1 MNKYKNL
8 IQNIGIFTLANFTTR
23 ILNFLILPLYT
34 YYLTTKEYGTID
46 LVNSV
51 IQLLYP
57 IFTLSIVDAVLRFGI
72 SEKDKV
78 KEIFSIGIEIIFIGF
93 LVLCF
98 GGFVSHFYIKDNVL
112 IVCFLLIYLTQS
124 INSLMGAVAKI
135 INKIKELAII
145 TTVTSVSILLFNVY
159 LIAVQKQGIRGYW
172 TATILGNAI
181 GIILYVAVCRL
192 HKYFVFTFAFKKII
206 SLTRQMLKY
215 SIPLIPNALFWWI
228 NSSLDRWTLTFFCGL
243 SVVGQ
248 YSCANKIPTI
258 LSTVN
263 TVFSQAWNISLFQNF
278 DEHGRNSFYENIY
291 YYFNEIIFCCSIGI
305 IMLSKIIGQLMFSKD
320 FFSAWIYIPLLTAG
334 LYYNCLNSFI
344 GSLFTASKKTKYIF
358 TTTLAGSLANLFLN
372 IPMVYMWGAIGAALA
387 TLISYIWVFII
398 RIRKASALFC
408 IEHDKR
414 RIAFQFA
421 FILLETFFVMK
432 DVLLPLV
439 IGAVVLYCCCFGLR
453 NFKKFINFPNK

>member
-1 MNKYKNL
+1 MNKYRNL
-8 IQNIGIFTLANFTTR
+8 IQNIGIFTIANFTTR
-23 ILNFLILPLYT
+23 ILNFLILPFYT

-46 LVNSV
+46 LVNTV

-57 IFTLSIVDAVLRFGI
+57 IFTVAIVDAVLRFGI
-72 SEKDKV
+72 SDKDKV
-78 KEIFSIGIEIIFIGF
+78 KEIFSIGIDIIFAGF

-98 GGFVSHFYIKDNVL
+98 GSAVSNYFIKDSVL

-124 INSLMGAVAKI
+124 INSLMGAVAKT
-135 INKIKELAII
+135 INKIKEMATI
-145 TTVTSVSILLFNVY
+145 TTITSVSILLFNVY
-159 LIAVQKQGIRGYW
+159 LIAIQKQGIRGYW
-172 TATILGNAI
+172 TATILGNTL
-181 GIILYVAVCRL
+181 GVILYVVVYKL
-192 HKYFVFTFAFKKII
+192 HKYFTFTFDLKRII
-206 SLTRQMLKY
+206 PLAGQMLKY

-243 SVVGQ
+243 SVVGL

-263 TVFSQAWNISLFQNF
+263 TVFSQAWNVSLFQNF
-278 DEHGRNSFYENIY
+278 NERGNNSFYENIY

-372 IPMVYMWGAIGAALA
+372 IPMVYTWGATGAALA
-387 TLISYIWVFII
+387 TLISYIGVFIM
-398 RIRKASALFC
+398 RNRKAYILFK
-408 IEHDKR
+408 IKHDKK
-414 RIAFQFA
+414 RITFQFV

-432 DVLLPLV
+432 DMLLPLV
-439 IGAVVLYCCCFGLR
+439 IGAVTLYCGYFGLR
-453 NFKKFINFPNK
+453 SLKEIASYSTK